1 VVARAAAPSQ
11 EGRGLGCF
19 GLSCGCSFGALRAV
33 DSHACAVYSQPIH
46 GAHMYSFP
54 FRNPAPA
61 KWAAGI
67 ATYVGVGMYL
77 PWFAFGFSQRKA
89 GTPGW

>member
-1 VVARAAAPSQ
+1 M
-11 EGRGLGCF
+11 
-19 GLSCGCSFGALRAV
+19 
-33 DSHACAVYSQPIH
+33 YSQPLH
-46 GAHMYSFP
+46 GPHMYSFP

-67 ATYVGVGMYL
+67 GTYVFVGMYL